1 MKLLKAKVLLE
12 VALGFPKIRYERL
25 WIRRSQGKV
34 LTVFLM
40 IQLDVMLFFEVVSI
54 LKFVDECWR

>member
-12 VALGFPKIRYERL
+12 VALVFPKTRYEKL

-40 IQLDVMLFFEVVSI
+40 IQLDVVLFFEVVSI
-54 LKFVDECWR
+54 LVCLGEC